1 MTRHK
6 LSKRLLVLG
15 AALTMCMSQSA
26 FAGETVELNLQDAM
40 ERAFNTN
47 PAISIAGYERDS
59 ARASYNAARSG
70 RWISISGTHATQRS
84 GNDDDVYAKK
94 YKVQGGNLVE
104 EMVNQGKMIG
114 NYHSNTLTA
123 SLPIYTGGKLGGTIK
138 KAKAGYIYS
147 EQGLQ

>member
-47 PAISIAGYERDS
+47 PAISIAG
-59 ARASYNAARSG
+59 
-70 RWISISGTHATQRS
+70 
-84 GNDDDVYAKK
+84 
-94 YKVQGGNLVE
+94 
-104 EMVNQGKMIG
+104 
-114 NYHSNTLTA
+114 
-123 SLPIYTGGKLGGTIK
+123 
-138 KAKAGYIYS
+138 
-147 EQGLQ
+147 